1 MEQDPIKRSPWA
13 FIPLLYFLQA
23 IPVTIVQEVSVVVYK
38 DLGLADAEIARWT
51 SLIALPWGL
60 QMLLGPFVDLS
71 FSKRGWILGGQAIIA
86 ALLIVAA
93 WVLRTPNLFGFSL
106 LVLGLTAVMS
116 ALCNIATDGFAILAM
131 SRTEQAQFAGI
142 MSTFYRLGRLFCAS
156 LLVFVA
162 GKLIAG
168 GAAKP
173 QAWFLVLA
181 GAGVLYGA
189 LHLATRAALPR
200 PEVTRPSVDL
210 AELRANG
217 MRTLCLLM
225 MGVGGYFLL
234 NALVRLV
241 AHGISVGSQ
250 VWGWNLAGW
259 RLPGDNQIPFLG
271 LALGPVWTEVVQ
283 LVACDIIVSAGYVL
297 ARKLFRG
304 SQMAEALRTFAAQD
318 GFPAILFFVLFYRF
332 GEAMVGKISVLFL
345 KAPLA
350 DGGLGLDNQQIGLL
364 NGFLGV
370 LGIVLGGIV
379 GGLVVSKIGL
389 RRAFLPLALAMHV
402 PNLLYLLAAYRQ
414 LPMASAVLF
423 GQPLNA
429 TVGGILFVDQFGY
442 GFGFA
447 GYMVYLMWVAQRGSF
462 QTSHYAIGTGL
473 GALCI
478 AGAGVLSGVIVGN
491 FGYTGVFWAV
501 IFMSIPGLV
510 SLLFVPLD
518 DSHRAIK
525 VEVD

>member
-1 MEQDPIKRSPWA
+1 MQVGARRSPWA

-23 IPVTIVQEVSVVVYK
+23 IPVTVVTEVSVVAFK

-51 SLIALPWGL
+51 SLLGIPWGL

-71 FSKRGWILGGQAIIA
+71 FTKRGWILGGQAAISGM
-86 ALLIVAA
+86 LILSAF
-93 WVLRTPNLFGFSL
+93 VLRTPNLFGFSL
-106 LVLGLTAVMS
+106 VVLGLTAVMS

-131 SRTEQAQFAGI
+131 NRTEQAQFAGI
-142 MSTFYRLGRLFCAS
+142 MSTFYRLGRLFCGT
-156 LLVFVA
+156 LLVYFA

-168 GAAKP
+168 GTGKAE
-173 QAWFLVLA
+173 AWFLVLGIA
-181 GAGVLYGA
+181 AGVYLA
-189 LHLATRAALPR
+189 IHLVGRLSLPR
-200 PEVTRPSVDL
+200 PEVERPRVDA
-210 AELRANG
+210 AELRANAL
-217 MRTLCLLM
+217 RTACLLM

-234 NALVRLV
+234 NALVRLC
-241 AHGISVGSQ
+241 AHGICALSTG
-250 VWGWNLAGW
+250 WGWDLSGW
-259 RLPGDNQIPFLG
+259 RLPAENQIPFLG
-271 LALGPVWTEVVQ
+271 FGVGPVWTEVVQ
-283 LVACDIIVSAGYVL
+283 LVACDVIVSLGYVG
-297 ARKLFRG
+297 ARRLFRG
-304 SQMAEALRTFAAQD
+304 SQMAEALRTFAAQP

-345 KAPLA
+345 KSPIK
-350 DGGLGLDNQQIGLL
+350 DGGLALDNQQIGLL
-364 NGFLGV
+364 NGFVGV
-370 LGIVLGGIV
+370 VGIVLGGIV

-402 PNLLYLLAAYRQ
+402 PNLLYLLAAYGK
-414 LPMASAVLF
+414 LPMTMATLF

-447 GYMVYLMWVAQRGSF
+447 GYMVYLMWVAQRGQF

-478 AGAGVLSGVIVGN
+478 ATAGVLSGVIVGN
-491 FGYTGVFWAV
+491 FGYTGVFWSV
-501 IFMSIPGLV
+501 MFMSIPGLV

-525 VEVD
+525 VDID